1 MGVKIIIGRADTHR
15 FSNAVIGHL
24 ALYQGGYGLELCS

>member
-24 ALYQGGYGLELCS
+24 APGYLPPIKVTV

>member
-1 MGVKIIIGRADTHR
+1 MGVNIIIGRADTHR

-24 ALYQGGYGLELCS
+24 APYQGYGLELCS